1 MFKSWMR
8 LFYVAVLG
16 LALSGCGGSK
26 GTSPTTTGKDET
38 KPTLTPTT
46 SDSDVVIKK
55 APDETATNQAAASP
69 KAPKASAPF
78 SDADYLGGDVVGLV
92 VLHPRRITEWA
103 IYKSAKAAGLMDQFE
118 KQAQEFRLQP
128 EAIERVTLVIDQTT
142 VNQSAGAAGLEVPQ
156 QAPST
161 QVAKTEAR
169 NNLKQV
175 GLAFHNYYDTN
186 NGLPRADGDRAGT
199 KTGLSW
205 RVQLLPFLDEQALYD
220 EFHQDEPWDSEH
232 NKSLIEKMPKV
243 FATSG
248 VDEVGKTSMHV
259 IVDETTP
266 FHGAKGIGFAEVLDG
281 TSNTILAVVAGADTA
296 EEWTKP
302 GGLKL
307 DLEAPRK
314 LLGNFGNEF
323 LAALCDGSVRS
334 FKKSIDDQTLLSLV
348 QMNDGKVVEI
358 PTQNS
363 RVVPNMIMTLA
374 GPADRPE
381 LVKSFLDVADEE
393 PFEGQTLFKNDD
405 SALCFVDDKTVLTG
419 TIDHV
424 KSLIVAKK
432 SGKPGSSKVL
442 PLIDATA
449 DFAAAVDLKSQS
461 SIVQQ
466 VSQGN
471 AMLGLVQQIKSV
483 ALQLNL
489 TGSAGDKLLELSV
502 TGANAESAQG
512 LAQLAEF
519 GLAPGKQNAME
530 TIDLIEEA
538 EIRKIFQAIIRSAK
552 VSVNEDRVELLV
564 PVPVGYEKLPE
575 LLEPQLKQAAEAAKA
590 TKKNNNLRQIAIAF
604 HNHHDI
610 FTKFPGAGSTA
621 DGKAG
626 LSWRVHLLPF
636 LDQAD
641 LYHRFKLDE
650 PWDSDTNKA
659 LIKEM
664 PGIYQ
669 VEGVTEAGKTSLHV
683 FTGPGALFAD
693 EARPTLVSITDG
705 SSNSILAVVAGA
717 DTAEIWTKP
726 GGLDFD
732 PKDPIKALG
741 MVGPMITLV
750 LADGAVRPVP
760 SSIKPDLLRKLIQ
773 IKDGETIED
782 F

>member
-8 LFYVAVLG
+8 LFCVAVLG

-26 GTSPTTTGKDET
+26 GTSPATTGKDDAT
-38 KPTLTPTT
+38 PTLTPTT
-46 SDSDVVIKK
+46 GESNVVIKK
-55 APDETATNQAAASP
+55 APVDTATNQAAATPKTP
-69 KAPKASAPF
+69 KAAVPF
-78 SDADYLGGDVVGLV
+78 ADADFLGGDVVGLV

-103 IYKSAKAAGLMDQFE
+103 LYKSAKAAGLMDQFE

-156 QAPST
+156 QAPT
-161 QVAKTEAR
+161 TLVAKTEAR
-169 NNLKQV
+169 NNLKMI

-232 NKSLIEKMPKV
+232 NKSLIEKMPKL

-259 IVDETTP
+259 IVDEKTP
-266 FHGAKGIGFAEVLDG
+266 FHGDKGLGFAEITDG
-281 TSNTILAVVAGADTA
+281 MSNTILAVVAGADTA

-307 DLEAPRK
+307 DPEAPRK
-314 LLGNFGNEF
+314 LLGNIGNEF
-323 LAALCDGSVRS
+323 QVAFCDGSVRS

-348 QMNDGKVVEI
+348 QMNDGKVVDI
-358 PTQNS
+358 PVQNS
-363 RVVPNMIMTLA
+363 RVVPHMIMTLA
-374 GPADRPE
+374 SPPDRPE
-381 LVKSFLDVADEE
+381 IVKSFLDVAEE
-393 PFEGQTLFKNDD
+393 ESFEGQTLFKNDE

-424 KSLIVAKK
+424 KSLIVTKK
-432 SGKPGSSKVL
+432 SGKPGTSKVL
-442 PLIDATA
+442 PLIDAGA

-466 VSQGN
+466 VSRGN
-471 AMLGLVQQIKSV
+471 PMLGIVQQIKSV
-483 ALQLNL
+483 ALQLNV
-489 TGSAGDKLLELSV
+489 TGSAGDKLLEISV
-502 TGANAESAQG
+502 TGANAETAQG
-512 LAQLAEF
+512 LAQFAEL

-538 EIRKIFQAIIRSAK
+538 EIRKMFQAIIRSAK

-564 PVPVGYEKLPE
+564 PVPVGYEKLPA

-590 TKKNNNLRQIAIAF
+590 TQKRNNLRQVALAF
-604 HNHHDI
+604 HNYHDT

-641 LYHRFKLDE
+641 LYRRFKLDE

-659 LIKEM
+659 LIEEM
-664 PGIYQ
+664 PAIYQ
-669 VEGVTEAGKTSLHV
+669 VDGVTEKGKSSIHV

-705 SSNSILAVVAGA
+705 SSNTILAVVAGA

-732 PKDPIKALG
+732 PKDPVKALG
-741 MVGPMITLV
+741 KVGPMITLV
-750 LADGAVRPVP
+750 LADGSVRPAP

-773 IKDGETIED
+773 IQDGETIEG